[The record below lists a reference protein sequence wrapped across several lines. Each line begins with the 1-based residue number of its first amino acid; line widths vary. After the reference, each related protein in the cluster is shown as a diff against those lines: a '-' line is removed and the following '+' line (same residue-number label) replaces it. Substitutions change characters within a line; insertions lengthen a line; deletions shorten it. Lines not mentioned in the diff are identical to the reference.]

1 MIHHRN
7 VCSINNHFLTTV
19 NFSFISFL
27 DSSMSN
33 EKEKDGTSVLGKM
46 SIAGVDEVSSLSLN
60 EAGRRMLAQVKE
72 KCPHEEKLPY
82 LPLIKNLDDDL
93 FNLLEGKP
101 LTVNK
106 QKTKL
111 SMTLSVMAFHK
122 ELLLLL
128 SKEVSLV
135 DLFKKTF
142 GFVVARV
149 WQFLLNLVNNHFFIQ
164 AYLHEE
170 NIQNLA
176 LKADNNPICNIN
188 SMAIAVTLAY
198 SIGVA
203 HVDSLDDVAHL
214 DLIHVYGDYA
224 TESVI
229 SGRYHQIVKKYALFI
244 HLANNC
250 EIKSQIFRSTE
261 EGGVLI
267 CHGKSRPKEGEGFIK
282 EGDEIRKEHAQVL
295 GDWYSNLNTQQKS
308 EIVGSN
314 SNFFK
319 QKADLLNPHPITSTT
334 MSYQTIGCGC
344 VPSFFD
350 EDLQCFLPDENEI
363 AKKFSSFFRIL
374 CEIYDNP
381 TNKQIAER
389 LSLFISFTDKDE
401 LTEPSFVEGIPISV
415 VHNWAKKGKNELMIA
430 FLKCYNIMVSI
441 L

>member
-1 MIHHRN
+1 M
-7 VCSINNHFLTTV
+7 
-19 NFSFISFL
+19 
-27 DSSMSN
+27 
-33 EKEKDGTSVLGKM
+33 G
-46 SIAGVDEVSSLSLN
+46 AGASADDEVSGLSLN
-60 EAGRRMLAQVKE
+60 EAGRRMLAKVKE
-72 KCPHEEKLPY
+72 KCAHEQKLPY

-101 LTVNK
+101 LTAYAI
-106 QKTKL
+106 KTKL

-122 ELLLLL
+122 ELLKLL
-128 SKEVSLV
+128 SVEVSLV
-135 DLFKKTF
+135 DLFNETF

-170 NIQNLA
+170 NIQNFA
-176 LKADNNPICNIN
+176 LKANNRPACNIN

-203 HVDSLDDVAHL
+203 HVDSLDDVPHL
-214 DLIHVYGDYA
+214 DLIPVYGDEA
-224 TESVI
+224 TESPI
-229 SGRYHQIVKKYALFI
+229 SGRYHKIVKKYALFI
-244 HLANNC
+244 HLANNY
-250 EIKSQIFRSTE
+250 QIQSKILLSTE

-267 CHGKSRPKEGEGFIK
+267 CQGKSRPKEGEGFIK

-295 GDWYSNLNTQQKS
+295 GKWYSDLSEEQKS

-314 SNFFK
+314 HFFFEE
-319 QKADLLNPHPITSTT
+319 KADLLNPHPITSTT

-344 VPSFFD
+344 VPSFSNSQ
-350 EDLQCFLPDENEI
+350 LKCFLPDENEI
-363 AKKFSSFFRIL
+363 DKKFSSFFRIL
-374 CEIYDNP
+374 CEIYENP

-389 LSLFISFTDKDE
+389 LAEFICFTNKDE
-401 LTEPSFVEGIPISV
+401 LTEPSFVQGIRISV